1 MAEIKIGIITRTVG
15 VNGSFLIEAIPDN
28 IFSLKENSIVN
39 IGFSYSFSQE
49 YILKSIDKKSK
60 GLQLIVEGIDT
71 KEKANHLRDK
81 AVFTFEENIIKED
94 NTKYSMS
101 EIIGCDIID
110 VDTDNIIGKI
120 IKEEDYPAHK
130 IWTVEY
136 NFREVLVPVVDEI
149 VKYIDIEN
157 KKVGINIIPGLF
169 EANL

>member
-1 MAEIKIGIITRTVG
+1 MAEIKLGIVTKTVG
-15 VNGSFLIEAIPDN
+15 VDGTFLIKDVPDN
-28 IFSLKENSIVN
+28 IFSLKDHSIVN

-49 YILKSIDKKSK
+49 YKIKSIAKKNK
-60 GLQLIVEGIDT
+60 GIQLLVEGIDS
-71 KEKANHLRDK
+71 KEKANLK
-81 AVFTFEENIIKED
+81 KNNAVFTLEENIIKED
-94 NTKYSMS
+94 DNKYSIN
-101 EIIGCDIID
+101 EIINCDVID
-110 VDTDNIIGKI
+110 VETEKVIGKI

-136 NFREVLVPVVDEI
+136 NFKEVLVPVVDEI